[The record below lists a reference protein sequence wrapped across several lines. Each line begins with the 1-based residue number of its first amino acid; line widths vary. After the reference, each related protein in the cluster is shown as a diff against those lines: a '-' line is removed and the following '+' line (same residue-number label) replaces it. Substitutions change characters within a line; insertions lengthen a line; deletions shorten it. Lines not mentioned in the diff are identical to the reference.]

1 MVEIQAVRGMNDVL
15 PDEAA
20 TWQRVECALLEIFGL
35 YGYREVR
42 FPVLEKTELFSR
54 SIGAETDIVAKEM
67 YTFADRNGDSLT
79 LRPEGTASCVRLGL
93 QHGLFHKHQQRLW
106 YMGPMFRHERP
117 QHGRYRQFH
126 QAGAEAFG
134 WEGPDI
140 DAELIILTA
149 RIWRRLGVEGT
160 NLQLNSLGDAD
171 TRQAYRKR
179 LVDYLAPLRGELDT
193 DSQRRLHSNP
203 LRILDS
209 KHPGTQAVLAEA
221 PMLRDHLDRASGR
234 HFEELCRCLE
244 RCGIEYEINPRL
256 VRGLD
261 YYSRTVFE
269 WVSGEL
275 GAQGTVCAGGRYDA
289 LVEQLGGRQPVPA
302 AGFAVGL
309 ERLVEL
315 LTQRGDAVST
325 QLDVYVV
332 VLGESARSAAM
343 QSAEQLRDRGFRVQ
357 QHCGD
362 GGAKSQFKRAD
373 KSGAQ
378 VAVVLGEE
386 EACTHRA
393 TVKPLRRDVPQFS
406 IGQDQLASALSEFFE
421 PKSKGN

>member
-1 MVEIQAVRGMNDVL
+1 MAEIQAIRGMNDVL
-15 PDEAA
+15 PAQA
-20 TWQRVECALLEIFGL
+20 GVWQQVESALLELFGL
-35 YGYREVR
+35 YGYQEVR

-54 SIGAETDIVAKEM
+54 SIGTETDIVAKEM

-93 QHGLFHKHQQRLW
+93 QHGLFQNQKQRLW

-117 QHGRYRQFH
+117 QRGRYRQFH

-140 DAELIILTA
+140 DAELILLTA
-149 RIWRRLGVEGT
+149 RIWRQLGVTGT
-160 NLQLNSLGDAD
+160 SLQLNSLGDVE
-171 TRQAYRKR
+171 TRRAYRER
-179 LVDYLAPLRGELDT
+179 LVDYLSPLRGELDA
-193 DSQRRLHSNP
+193 DSQRRLETNP

-209 KHPGTQAVLAEA
+209 KHPGTQAVLADA
-221 PMLRDHLDRASGR
+221 PVLQDCLDPESERHLQ
-234 HFEELCRCLE
+234 ELCRCLD
-244 RCGIEYEINPRL
+244 RCGLKYEINPRL

-289 LVEQLGGRQPVPA
+289 LVEQLGGRQRVPA
-302 AGFAVGL
+302 AGFALGL

-315 LTQRGDAVST
+315 LSLRGDEPGTRV
-325 QLDVYVV
+325 DVYVV
-332 VLGESARSAAM
+332 VLDENARLAAT
-343 QSAEQLRDRGFRVQ
+343 QSAERLRDRGFRVQ
-357 QHCGD
+357 QHCGG

-373 KSGAQ
+373 KSGAE
-378 VAVVLGEE
+378 VALVLGEE
-386 EACTHRA
+386 EARTGRA
-393 TVKPLRRDVPQFS
+393 TVKPLRRDMPQIS
-406 IGQDQLASALSEFFE
+406 IGQEQLATALAEFFE
-421 PKSKGN
+421 SKTTGK